1 MATVDR
7 PMRTLIKRPRR
18 KRFPSPTSVLER
30 AYRAISAATVSGP
43 ALMIKII
50 NCGGRGRVFGGN

>member
-1 MATVDR
+1 M
-7 PMRTLIKRPRR
+7 
-18 KRFPSPTSVLER
+18 LER

-50 NCGGRGRVFGGN
+50 NCGGGAAFSVGISGDEAQASYLDDPQTAIL